1 MARRSFSRTRERVA
15 PRESAVLFIEFGE
28 HFVPLLQKFNII
40 FLFSSSRLRRRDDG
54 HEGRRA
60 TVPGEQD
67 ARPRITRGDR
77 GRLG

>member
-1 MARRSFSRTRERVA
+1 MARRSSSRTRERVA
-15 PRESAVLFIEFGE
+15 PRESAFLFNEFDE

-40 FLFSSSRLRRRDDG
+40 FLLSSSRLRRRDDG

-60 TVPGEQD
+60 IVPGEQD
-67 ARPRITRGDR
+67 ARSRVTRGDR